1 MSLGDPITA
10 ILAIGVVGLV
20 VYAAGVERSRDAAA
34 SAAGTATRA
43 ARSGTA
49 AGLAGLGVG
58 LQFGNDLLMAIMAE
72 PFALTTALAGIMGAL
87 GIEGFL
93 GDIGGLQFILI
104 GFGVFLAT
112 YVVAGIGE
120 D

>member
-1 MSLGDPITA
+1 MTSSDPITA
-10 ILAIGVVGLV
+10 VLALGVVAIV
-20 VYAAGVERSRDAAA
+20 VYAVGVERSRDAAA
-34 SAAGTATRA
+34 SAAGTASRA

-49 AGLAGLGVG
+49 AGIAGLGVG

-87 GIEGFL
+87 GIEGVL
-93 GDIGGLQFILI
+93 GDIGGVQFILI
-104 GFGVFLAT
+104 GFGVFLVT
-112 YVVAGIGE
+112 YVVAGIG